1 MSSRFL
7 SVTALLL
14 LSKGLMAQ
22 NHNTDNMMR
31 TLQHQNRMIMMN
43 EEQRR
48 FNRFM
53 TSQPMMSSEKLLI
66 FYKKYLDDLNEKSA
80 KVQSELSELKMQYE
94 KSNEKKILKQIQ
106 KKEQKLES
114 LYKSKK
120 LAEDEIEKLEAKK
133 LPETNK

>member
-48 FNRFM
+48 SNRFM

-133 LPETNK
+133 IPETNK

>member
-1 MSSRFL
+1 MSSRLLF
-7 SVTALLL
+7 VTAFLL

-31 TLQHQNRMIMMN
+31 TMQHQNRMLIIN

-53 TSQPMMSSEKLLI
+53 ASQPLMASEKLLK
-66 FYKKYLDDLNEKSA
+66 FYNKYLDNLNEKSA
-80 KVQSELSELKMQYE
+80 KVQSELSELKIQYE
-94 KSNEKKILKQIQ
+94 KSKEKKILNQIE

-114 LYKSKK
+114 LNKSKK
-120 LAEDEIEKLEAKK
+120 LTEDEIEKLEAKK
-133 LPETNK
+133 LPEN

>member
-1 MSSRFL
+1 MSFRFL

-66 FYKKYLDDLNEKSA
+66 FYKKYLDDLNEKSV
-80 KVQSELSELKMQYE
+80 KVQSELLELKMQYE

-114 LYKSKK
+114 FYKSKK